1 MKTFKK
7 LVVGGIHL
15 AKHNEIKL
23 SHMLQQA
30 SVKVGSARTA
40 ATKWVM
46 HHASLEAC
54 FHGAYFSGSTVGL
67 PDDAELSAASDI
79 DVVIVTT
86 HAEPPLKLGKF
97 IYDGILV
104 EATYLSWNEIA
115 SVNGVLTSYHL
126 AGSFRVD
133 SIIADPTG
141 DLRRLQTQVSRHFAE
156 RVWVRRRCENAR
168 QKIENALQAIDTSAP
183 LHDLVTSWLFPT
195 GVTTH
200 VLLVAALRNPTV
212 RLRYLAARDVLTKYG
227 HADLYPDLLKLLG
240 CAHLTPQRVEH
251 HLDKLALAFDTAAAV
266 AKTPFFFS
274 TDITA
279 TTRQIA
285 IDGSRELIRVGCH
298 REAVFWI
305 VATFA
310 RCHKILV
317 ADASP
322 DLQRLFAPDF
332 EAFIADLG
340 ITSTD
345 SFIRRAEDVMQFL
358 PKLWET
364 TEAILFAN
372 SGIVSE

>member
-23 SHMLQQA
+23 SHKLQQA

-40 ATKWVM
+40 AAKWVM

-104 EATYLSWNEIA
+104 EATYLSWNELS
-115 SVNGVLTSYHL
+115 SVDEVLTSYHL

-141 DLRRLQTQVSRHFAE
+141 HLRRLQTQVSRHFAE

-183 LHDLVTSWLFPT
+183 LHDMVTAWLFPT

-212 RLRYLAARDVLTKYG
+212 RLRYLAVRDVLTEYG

-240 CAHLTPQRVEH
+240 CTHLTPKRIEH
-251 HLDKLALAFDTAAAV
+251 HLNKLALVYDAAATA

-279 TTRQIA
+279 TTRPIA
-285 IDGSRELIRVGCH
+285 IDGSRDLIRAGYH

-317 ADASP
+317 ADAPP
-322 DLQRLFAPDF
+322 DLQRFFAPDF
-332 EAFIADLG
+332 EAIITDLG
-340 ITSTD
+340 ISSTD

-364 TEAILFAN
+364 TEEILFAN